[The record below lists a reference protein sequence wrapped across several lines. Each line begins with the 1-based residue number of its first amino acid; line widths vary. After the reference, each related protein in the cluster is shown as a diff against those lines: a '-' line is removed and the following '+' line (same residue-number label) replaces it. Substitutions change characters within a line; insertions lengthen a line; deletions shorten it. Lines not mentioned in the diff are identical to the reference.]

1 MTKDRVNKVPT
12 QLVDDD
18 PENTEEE
25 EEEEEEEDSD
35 FEVEDDFAEEIDLD
49 DIDSEADSVD
59 SYDRSKKIE
68 NMMYDASELLEL
80 EHDVE
85 EKNGRI

>member
-1 MTKDRVNKVPT
+1 M
-12 QLVDDD
+12 
-18 PENTEEE
+18 
-25 EEEEEEEDSD
+25 
-35 FEVEDDFAEEIDLD
+35 EDDFAEEIDLD

-68 NMMYDASELLEL
+68 NMMDDASELLEL